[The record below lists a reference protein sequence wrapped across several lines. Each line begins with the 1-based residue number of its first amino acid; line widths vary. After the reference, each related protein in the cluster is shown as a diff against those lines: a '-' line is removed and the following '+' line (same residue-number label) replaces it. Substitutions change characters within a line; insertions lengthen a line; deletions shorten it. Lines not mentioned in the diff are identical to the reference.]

1 MAGSIDGKDYVM
13 FVFVLKSELQSYK
26 RRWPNQVLVE
36 MPFEGEHDNWKDLA
50 RQTIKIFGETL
61 GVDYV
66 FMIDDNIYCGFKS
79 NEGKWEPVSMLE
91 YFQSL
96 QEGATQSESP
106 LVGSRVT
113 SLGNLNV
120 PFKQGEWENGVVHSC
135 YAVKTRGFD
144 VYFPNLTSESNEDQG
159 LTAFNRSC
167 NEVGVVQQ
175 NQKYLLQCGYSM
187 EDPITEGIE
196 YRQPE
201 YNNVSDLEPEMGGFN
216 LKVRLVSLDKIVDQ
230 PLSDGSRY
238 ARGIGIIAD
247 PTGAI
252 IFTAKNEQ
260 VDLVPGKSYAFRNAK
275 VAMFKGWMRIEVG
288 EWGKIE
294 SITEDITPKTTTN
307 LSKTEYELVDKQKH
321 HQDEDKE

>member
-1 MAGSIDGKDYVM
+1 MC
-13 FVFVLKSELQSYK
+13 
-26 RRWPNQVLVE
+26 
-36 MPFEGEHDNWKDLA
+36 
-50 RQTIKIFGETL
+50 QT
-61 GVDYV
+61 
-66 FMIDDNIYCGFKS
+66 
-79 NEGKWEPVSMLE
+79 
-91 YFQSL
+91 
-96 QEGATQSESP
+96 
-106 LVGSRVT
+106 
-113 SLGNLNV
+113 
-120 PFKQGEWENGVVHSC
+120 
-135 YAVKTRGFD
+135 
-144 VYFPNLTSESNEDQG
+144 
-159 LTAFNRSC
+159 
-167 NEVGVVQQ
+167 
-175 NQKYLLQCGYSM
+175 
-187 EDPITEGIE
+187 
-196 YRQPE
+196 
-201 YNNVSDLEPEMGGFN
+201 LEPEMGGFN